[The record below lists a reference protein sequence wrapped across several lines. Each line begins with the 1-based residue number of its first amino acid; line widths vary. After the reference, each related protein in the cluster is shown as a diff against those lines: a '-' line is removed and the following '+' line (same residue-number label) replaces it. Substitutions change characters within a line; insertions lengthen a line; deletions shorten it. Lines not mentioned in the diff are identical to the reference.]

1 MSFVK
6 TLATLAAGFAA
17 ARGYDKFR
25 KMGGMDAL
33 QDKLRNANA
42 PGGMADQLGQ
52 MAEKM
57 GIPGG
62 AKAVKDMVGTY
73 APQAAE
79 ASESAQAGFGSVLA
93 SMQGA
98 FASGSAKMSEMME
111 SLTKGTPAGAAAE
124 ESARL
129 MIRAMIQAAKADGE
143 IDADERAKIM
153 EHLKNASAEELAY
166 VEQQMDAPADLAGL
180 ATATGE
186 TMKAQVYSTSL
197 MAMKPDSDREKTYL
211 RQLADALG
219 LDAATR
225 DRIHEGMGLPPLG

>member
-98 FASGSAKMSEMME
+98 FASGSAKM
-111 SLTKGTPAGAAAE
+111 
-124 ESARL
+124 
-129 MIRAMIQAAKADGE
+129 
-143 IDADERAKIM
+143 
-153 EHLKNASAEELAY
+153 
-166 VEQQMDAPADLAGL
+166 
-180 ATATGE
+180 
-186 TMKAQVYSTSL
+186 
-197 MAMKPDSDREKTYL
+197 
-211 RQLADALG
+211 
-219 LDAATR
+219 
-225 DRIHEGMGLPPLG
+225 